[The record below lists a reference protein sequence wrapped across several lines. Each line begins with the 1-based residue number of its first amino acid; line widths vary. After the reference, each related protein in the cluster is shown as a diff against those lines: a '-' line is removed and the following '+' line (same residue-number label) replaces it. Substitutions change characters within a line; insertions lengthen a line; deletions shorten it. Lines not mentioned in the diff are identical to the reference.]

1 MKNRRTTAALLS
13 LLLAASMSAGAFAA
27 EDAAIADE
35 TAAVVEETAAEDA
48 AAEATVEEAVE
59 ETAEAVPAG
68 AYVLMNIPYTD
79 FYAAEGIDGEVDAVS
94 SATKNKPRT
103 GTLAG
108 GSYHVNADGTDISGV
123 IYPVYVAD
131 LSALAGYTEITDAAS
146 VTITVTNRGQE
157 TTTEYAGSEAL
168 FEAPDYAY
176 YVLTETLACYKTLN
190 ADGTFSAAS
199 GSVTEVEGAEAAV
212 IYNARHADIEISLTL
227 PSGVVQGDSVS
238 AVVLTDS
245 EGKTYALRHIANIWR
260 GTEIGWDYDEFDLL
274 GKTLTN
280 IRYYTQNGVFDYP
293 VSLTLKQPLH
303 DTLAAKFISAK
314 TIALTG
320 ICPKSTGLTATVTKT
335 VGTGREAVTTTYAQN
350 VPVTAG
356 GIVQTTLRCD
366 EPGTYTVTVNC
377 NEYIPAV
384 AAAAKLF
391 IGNGPGMMPGVGMF
405 NPTVVK

>member
-13 LLLAASMSAGAFAA
+13 LLLAVSMSAGAFAA
-27 EDAAIADE
+27 EEAAIDDE
-35 TAAVVEETAAEDA
+35 T
-48 AAEATVEEAVE
+48 EAAVE
-59 ETAEAVPAG
+59 ETAVTELETAATD
-68 AYVLMNIPYTD
+68 AYVLMNIPYAD
-79 FYAAEGIDGEVDAVS
+79 FYAAEGIEGEVDAVT

-103 GTLAG
+103 STLAG

-131 LSALAGYTEITDAAS
+131 LSVLAGYTEITDAAS
-146 VTITVTNRGQE
+146 VTITVTNRGKE
-157 TTTEYAGSEAL
+157 TTTEYTGSEAL

-176 YVLTETLACYKTLN
+176 YLLSETPAYYKTLN
-190 ADGTFSAAS
+190 ADGTFSAVT
-199 GSVTEVEGAEAAV
+199 GSVTAVEGAEAAV
-212 IYNARHADIEISLTL
+212 NYNARHADIEISLSL

-303 DTLAAKFISAK
+303 DTLAAKFVSAK

-356 GIVQTTLRCD
+356 GIVQTTLRCE
-366 EPGTYTVTVNC
+366 EPGIYTVTVNC
-377 NEYIPAV
+377 NEYIPAS
-384 AAAAKLF
+384 ASAEKLF

-405 NPTVVK
+405 NSAVVK

>member
-27 EDAAIADE
+27 EEAAIDDE
-35 TAAVVEETAAEDA
+35 T
-48 AAEATVEEAVE
+48 EAAVE
-59 ETAEAVPAG
+59 ETAVTEPETAATD
-68 AYVLMNIPYTD
+68 AYVLMNIPYAD
-79 FYAAEGIDGEVDAVS
+79 FYAAEGIEGEVDAVT

-103 GTLAG
+103 STLAG

-146 VTITVTNRGQE
+146 VSITVTNRGQE
-157 TTTEYAGSEAL
+157 TTTEYTGSEAL

-176 YVLTETLACYKTLN
+176 YVLSETPAYYKTLN
-190 ADGTFSAAS
+190 ADGTFSAVT
-199 GSVTEVEGAEAAV
+199 GSVTAVEGAGAAV
-212 IYNARHADIEISLTL
+212 TYNARHADIEISLSL

-303 DTLAAKFISAK
+303 DTLAAKFVSAK

-356 GIVQTTLRCD
+356 GIVQTTLRCE
-366 EPGTYTVTVNC
+366 EPGIYTVTVNC
-377 NEYIPAV
+377 NEYIPVSAS
-384 AAAAKLF
+384 AEKLF

-405 NPTVVK
+405 NPAVVK